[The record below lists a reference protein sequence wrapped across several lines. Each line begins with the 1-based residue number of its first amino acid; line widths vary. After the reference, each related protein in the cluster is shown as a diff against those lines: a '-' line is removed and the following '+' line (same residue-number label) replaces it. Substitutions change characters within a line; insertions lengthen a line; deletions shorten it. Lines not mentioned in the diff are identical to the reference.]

1 MKLSLLLFFICFS
14 AGIISGQTRTVRGTV
29 TEENGD
35 PIIGCYVMVKGTS
48 IGTTT
53 DFDGNFNLN
62 VPNDTQTLTFSS
74 VGMEAKELPVQD
86 VMNVKLSVDSQQLE
100 EVVITGIG
108 RMDKRLFT
116 GAADKIDASTARLDG
131 IADVSRGLE
140 GRSAGVSVQNVSGT
154 FGTAPKIRVRGATS
168 IYGSSKPL
176 WVVDGVIVESI
187 VEVSADDLSS
197 GDAQTLISSA
207 IAGLNSED
215 VESFQILKDGS
226 ATSIYGAR
234 AMAGVIVITTKKGTA
249 GMSSINYTGEFTY
262 RLKPSY
268 NEFNIMNSQ
277 DQMSV
282 YKEMKD
288 KGWLN
293 FAETYRASES
303 GVYGNMY
310 NLISAYNPATG
321 FGLPNTPEAMNGYL
335 RAAEMRNTDWFDHL
349 FNSNVMQNHSISIS
363 SGNEKATYY
372 SSISAMYDPG
382 WTLQSEVQRYTGN
395 FNVNYN
401 ILKDLSINLISMGAY
416 RNQKAPGTLG
426 QSVDVVNGQVKRDF
440 DINPYSYAM
449 NSSRALDPNTF
460 YTSNYAPLNI
470 LNELDNNYMDIDV
483 IDLKF
488 QGELKW
494 KIVKGL
500 DVAGLAALNY
510 KRSAQEH
517 HTKDNS
523 NQSLAYRSG
532 VIGGPG
538 GEDATTRDANRLL
551 YTDPDV
557 PYSLP
562 ITVLPEGGIYQR
574 TDWRMQSLDLRGT
587 LTWIKDFNDDHIIN
601 FFGGSEVRTMT
612 RKNTWFT
619 GWGLQYEMGEIPFYP
634 YQYFKKGLEGGNNY
648 YSINSTTER
657 MVAFFGSGTY
667 SYKGIY
673 SLNLTGRY
681 EGTNKMGRSREARWL
696 PTWNIGLAWNV
707 HEENFF
713 ESMSDIFS
721 HLSLKSSYSLTGTP
735 VADFVSNSRV
745 IIKSYVPWRPFTG
758 VQESGLRIE
767 DLENSDLTYEK
778 KYEFNIGAEMGFLKN
793 KINFAVDVYWRDNFD
808 LIGIVNTQGV
818 GGSTMKYANFADMKG
833 QGYDLTL
840 TTKNIE
846 IENFS
851 WTTNFIFG
859 HSTTKITR
867 LESIARAIDYISG
880 VGDALVGYPNRGL
893 FSIPFMGLDKHGV
906 PTFLRE
912 DGTVSSFED
921 PTISFQSRDN
931 LDYLKYE
938 GPTDPPYNGSLGN
951 IFKYKNFRLNVFM
964 TYSFG
969 NVVRLNPVF
978 NYRYSDLSSM
988 TREFKNRWMMPGD
1001 ENYTD
1006 IPVIISSRQAHT
1018 NRDISQTYNAYNFSD
1033 VRVAK
1038 GDFIRMKEISLTYD
1052 FPKGLINNISNLSL
1066 KAQATNLFLIYA
1078 DKKLNGQDPE
1088 FFQAG
1093 GVSAPVPK
1101 QFTFTLRASF

>member
-1 MKLSLLLFFICFS
+1 MKLSFLLFFICLS
-14 AGIISGQTRTVRGTV
+14 AGIISAQTRAIRGTV
-29 TEENGD
+29 TEENGE
-35 PIIGCYVMVKGTS
+35 PIIGASVVVKGTTNGG
-48 IGTTT
+48 ITNI
-53 DFDGNFNLN
+53 DGEFSFN
-62 VPNDTQTLTFSS
+62 VPNDARTLVFTFI
-74 VGMEAKELPVQD
+74 GMETKELPIQE
-86 VMNVKLSVDSQQLE
+86 VMNVILSSGSQQLE
-100 EVVITGIG
+100 EVVVTGIG
-108 RMDKRLFT
+108 RMDRRLFT
-116 GAADKIDASTARLDG
+116 GAADRIDASSARLDG
-131 IADVSRGLE
+131 LADVSRGLE

-168 IYGSSKPL
+168 IYGNSKPL
-176 WVVDGVIVESI
+176 WVVDGVIVESL
-187 VEVSADDLSS
+187 VEVNADDLSS

-234 AMAGVIVITTKKGTA
+234 AMAGVIVITTKQGRA
-249 GMSSINYTGEFTY
+249 GVSSINYTGEFTY

-282 YKEMKD
+282 YKEMKE

-293 FAETYRASES
+293 FAETYRAKES

-310 NLISAYNPATG
+310 NLINSYDPATG
-321 FGLPNTPEAMNGYL
+321 FGLQNTPEAMNRYL
-335 RAAEMRNTDWFDHL
+335 RAAELRNTDWFDHL
-349 FNSNVMQNHSISIS
+349 FNSNVMQNHSISMS
-363 SGNEKATYY
+363 SGTEKSVYY
-372 SSISAMYDPG
+372 ASISAMYDPG
-382 WTLQSEVQRYTGN
+382 WSLQSGVQRYTGN
-395 FNVNYN
+395 FNANYN
-401 ILKDLSINLISMGAY
+401 ILKDLSLNIISMGAY
-416 RNQKAPGTLG
+416 RRQKAPGTLG
-426 QSVDVVNGQVKRDF
+426 QSTDVVNGEVKRDF

-460 YTSNYAPLNI
+460 YTSNYAPFNI

-494 KIVKGL
+494 KITRGL

-517 HTKDNS
+517 HIKDSS
-523 NQSLAYRSG
+523 NQALAYRSG

-551 YTDPDV
+551 YKDPDV

-562 ITVLPEGGIYQR
+562 MTVLPEGGIYQR
-574 TDWRMQSLDLRGT
+574 TDHRMQSLDLRGT

-601 FFGGSEVRTMT
+601 FFGGSEVRTMS
-612 RKNTWFT
+612 RQNSWFT
-619 GWGLQYEMGEIPFYP
+619 GWGLQYDMGEIPFYN
-634 YQYFKKGLEGGNNY
+634 YQYFKKGLEDGNNY
-648 YSINSTTER
+648 YRVGTSTER
-657 MVAFFGSGTY
+657 MAAFFGSGTY
-667 SYKGIY
+667 SYRGIY

-681 EGTNKMGRSREARWL
+681 EGTNKMGKSREARWL

-707 HEENFF
+707 HEETFF
-713 ESMSDIFS
+713 ESISNIFS
-721 HLSLKSSYSLTGTP
+721 HLTLKSSYSLTGTP
-735 VADFVSNSRV
+735 VVDFVSNSRV
-745 IIKSYVPWRPFTG
+745 VIRSYVPWRPFTG
-758 VQESGLRIE
+758 VQESGLQIE
-767 DLENSDLTYEK
+767 DLENSELTYEK
-778 KYEFNIGAEMGFLKN
+778 KYEFNIGAEMGFYRN
-793 KINFAVDVYWRDNFD
+793 RINLAVDVYRRNNFD

-818 GGSTMKYANFADMKG
+818 GGSTLKYANFADMKG
-833 QGYDLTL
+833 QGYDFTL
-840 TTKNIE
+840 TTRNIDTGDF
-846 IENFS
+846 N

-859 HSTTKITR
+859 KSTTEITR
-867 LESIARAIDYISG
+867 LESMARTMDYVSG
-880 VGDALVGYPNRGL
+880 VGDAMVGYPNRGL

-912 DGTVSSFED
+912 DGTISSFEN
-921 PTISFQSRDN
+921 PSVNFQNRSN
-931 LDYLKYE
+931 LDFLIYE
-938 GPTDPPYNGSLGN
+938 GPTDPPYNGSFGN
-951 IFKYKNFRLNVFM
+951 IFKYKNFRFNVFL

-969 NVVRLNPVF
+969 NVIRLNPIF
-978 NYRYSDLSSM
+978 NYRYSDLTSM
-988 TREFKNRWMMPGD
+988 TREFKNRWTMPGD
-1001 ENYTD
+1001 EEHTN
-1006 IPVIISSRQAHT
+1006 IPVIISTRQEYAD
-1018 NRDISQTYNAYNFSD
+1018 REISQTYNAYNFSD
-1033 VRVAK
+1033 VRIAK
-1038 GDFIRMKEISLTYD
+1038 GDFVRLKEISLTYD
-1052 FPKGLINNISNLSL
+1052 FPSGFINNISNLSL

-1101 QFTFTLRASF
+1101 QFTLTLRASF